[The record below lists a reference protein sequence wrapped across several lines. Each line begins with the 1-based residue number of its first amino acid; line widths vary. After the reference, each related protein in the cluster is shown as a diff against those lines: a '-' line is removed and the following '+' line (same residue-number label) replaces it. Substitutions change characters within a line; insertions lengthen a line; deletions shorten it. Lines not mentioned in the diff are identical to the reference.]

1 MFLLDILLI
10 FILWLHFKDISVSII
25 LISLGQKYC
34 FSFHPVTGISQK
46 WEYFSL
52 IFEYLTMSTL
62 HLFENFSES
71 NNLRGR
77 LYGDFQSGLK
87 FQPVKLK
94 FYPTQDENLIL
105 RTRELLVYFFL
116 KKIKIAT
123 SQARFKW
130 TDDKAINFIKC
141 L

>member
-1 MFLLDILLI
+1 
-10 FILWLHFKDISVSII
+10 
-25 LISLGQKYC
+25 
-34 FSFHPVTGISQK
+34 
-46 WEYFSL
+46 
-52 IFEYLTMSTL
+52 MSTL

-71 NNLRGR
+71 NNLRSR

-130 TDDKAINFIKC
+130 TDDKSINFIKC

>member
-1 MFLLDILLI
+1 
-10 FILWLHFKDISVSII
+10 
-25 LISLGQKYC
+25 
-34 FSFHPVTGISQK
+34 
-46 WEYFSL
+46 
-52 IFEYLTMSTL
+52 MSTL

-105 RTRELLVYFFL
+105 RTRELLVYFF
-116 KKIKIAT
+116 
-123 SQARFKW
+123 
-130 TDDKAINFIKC
+130 
-141 L
+141 